1 MKKHFALV
9 SIAFLVSLLVSCQR
23 DTKPVVAPSSD
34 GSPAPTAES
43 KRDATPSLAP
53 VSPQRTLFAP
63 APSSPIPFAGG
74 PGNVALGD
82 LNQDGKP
89 DLVVATGRDRSIT
102 MLLGQ
107 GDGQFREVRG
117 SPLKLPQ
124 SPSEMLLRDLNG
136 DGKLDL
142 AIASHESYG
151 VMLLLGDG
159 NGGLV
164 LAPNSPIVMKEGE
177 RPHTHGL
184 LAGDLNVDGKPDLVT
199 VNSDP
204 DNNVSVAFGD
214 GSGGFARAPSSPFA
228 VGPSPYPSAL
238 GDLNG
243 DGHLDIITTT
253 TDRSKS
259 QDPASRALT
268 VLLGDGRGNF
278 RQSQISLRTLHPWF
292 VIVADVNGDG
302 KSDLVATHT
311 ERSELSVL
319 LGDGKGG
326 FAETTGSPF
335 DLGAPAWHAAIW
347 DVNRDGWADLIA
359 TGSGLRVML
368 GDGRGGFQPAPGSP
382 FTTGRGTWRL
392 AFGDVNGDGK
402 PDVATSNLESD
413 TVSILLAQ

>member
-1 MKKHFALV
+1 MLPRL
-9 SIAFLVSLLVSCQR
+9 STLGRLS
-23 DTKPVVAPSSD
+23 
-34 GSPAPTAES
+34 G
-43 KRDATPSLAP
+43 
-53 VSPQRTLFAP
+53 LFAP
-63 APSSPIPFAGG
+63 APGSPIAVAGG

-89 DLVVATGRDRSIT
+89 DLVVATGKDRGIIV
-102 MLLGQ
+102 MLGQ
-107 GDGQFREVRG
+107 GDGRVRDVRG
-117 SPLKLPQ
+117 SPIKLPE
-124 SPSEMLLRDLNG
+124 STSELLLHDLNG

-142 AIASHESYG
+142 AIASHDSYG

-159 NGGLV
+159 NGGLS

-184 LAGDLNVDGKPDLVT
+184 LAGDLNSDGKPDLVT

-214 GSGGFARAPSSPFA
+214 GSGGFTRAPGSPFA

-253 TDRSKS
+253 TDRRKS
-259 QDPASRALT
+259 QDAASRALT
-268 VLLGDGRGNF
+268 VLSGDGRGGF
-278 RQSQISLRTLHPWF
+278 RQSQISMRTLHPWF
-292 VIVADVNGDG
+292 VVLSDVNGDG
-302 KSDLVATHT
+302 KPDLVTTHT
-311 ERSELSVL
+311 ERSELTVL

-326 FAETTGSPF
+326 FAETSGSPF
-335 DLGAPAWHAAIW
+335 DLGAPAWHAAVM
-347 DVNRDGWADLIA
+347 DVNRDGKPDVIA
-359 TGSGLRVML
+359 AGSGLRVML

-392 AFGDVNGDGK
+392 AVGDVNGDGK
-402 PDVATSNLESD
+402 HDVATSNMESD
-413 TVSILLAQ
+413 TVSVLLAQ